1 VKLSPRQCTSG
12 RRRRHAALL
21 GLRVP
26 DDIKIIYI
34 GLRPGERLREELVG
48 DSLHP
53 IEHPRVSELVGLKS
67 RPTSCWQSA
76 VEGLV
81 AAAASSVRAEDLR
94 AQLLASVAVSAADP
108 QTAQGNG

>member
-1 VKLSPRQCTSG
+1 M
-12 RRRRHAALL
+12 
-21 GLRVP
+21 P

-48 DSLHP
+48 LGDSRHP
-53 IEHPRVSELVGLKS
+53 TEHPRVSELVGLKS

-76 VEGLV
+76 VKGLV
-81 AAAASSVRAEDLR
+81 AAATSSARAEDLR
-94 AQLLASVAVSAADP
+94 AQLLASAAVGTADP